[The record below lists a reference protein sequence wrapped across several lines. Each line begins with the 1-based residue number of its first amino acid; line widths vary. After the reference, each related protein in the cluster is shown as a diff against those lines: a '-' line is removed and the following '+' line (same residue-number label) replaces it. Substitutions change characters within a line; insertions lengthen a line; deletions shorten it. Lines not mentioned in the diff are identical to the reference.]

1 MVSAPEI
8 PPRTG
13 SNQTLLAEYH
23 ILMDWVR
30 AKAIL
35 IVRWERTGVI

>member
-13 SNQTLLAEYH
+13 SNQTLLEEHH
-23 ILMDWVR
+23 ILMDWAT

-35 IVRWERTGVI
+35 IVRTERTGVI